1 MARKAYQSWYH
12 MLHPHQKVMVL
23 PGLFGWNT
31 SIVSE
36 EVQVR
41 ASSFQQVAVPGR
53 ALSSLL
59 CAADSGAA
67 GQASWLLGMGQRR
80 RSPDWYGA
88 VAHERQ
94 VQRNG
99 CEYGTRGNQLS
110 LIVLAELRAIMKLI
124 DGS

>member
-1 MARKAYQSWYH
+1 MGHNSVPTDGWMTPNEPQGHWNGTAEPIMARKAYQSWYH

-67 GQASWLLGMGQRR
+67 GQAAWLLVG
-80 RSPDWYGA
+80 
-88 VAHERQ
+88 
-94 VQRNG
+94 NG
-99 CEYGTRGNQLS
+99 PKKT
-110 LIVLAELRAIMKLI
+110 IA
-124 DGS
+124 